1 MKRYITTGVLFLAV
15 SSMTGCSLSTGKQT
29 GAATSDTGAKEITI
43 LLQDGTA
50 ASVKNRIATF
60 EKSAKL
66 FEEANPGVKVTLE
79 KLATPKGLRT
89 AMQERLQ
96 DTKPVDL
103 LFGPFDPV
111 LNELGPYADL
121 LPMFKADK
129 MTTDDL
135 YESMVE
141 MATVKGKLIGIP
153 MAPTPLAVFYNKE
166 WFDKA
171 GMPYP
176 GKEWTWEQFMNQSIK
191 LQAANQVAGKE
202 IFGSIVPFDLQLF
215 ESLAQSSGQSVV
227 SPDGSMVSGY
237 LNSKPVTEA
246 FAKLLHH
253 MNTSKAS
260 KSVSSSTNPVLQ
272 ELNTFNA
279 GMGIATAPMFSF
291 LESNAKTAGKFGI
304 AGLPYMEKG
313 TRVNALYFNVLSI
326 TANSKQKELAWKFMK
341 DVILNGD
348 SQFQKDWGKQEL
360 LSVKSALQKSGQHL
374 IPGMDVLVGEMNY
387 SIRPVVY
394 RNAAFSKVQLVDKRL
409 VAATTEAEVLAALSD
424 IAEDVDKQLKDNK

>member
-1 MKRYITTGVLFLAV
+1 LKKFLITDALVLAI
-15 SSMTGCSLSTGKQT
+15 SSITGCSLPTGKET
-29 GAATSDTGAKEITI
+29 GAVPSDTGVKEITI

-50 ASVKNRIATF
+50 ASVKYRITTF

-66 FEEANPGVKVTLE
+66 FEEANPGVKVTIE
-79 KLATPKGLRT
+79 KLPTPKGLRT
-89 AMQERLQ
+89 AIQERLN
-96 DTKPVDL
+96 DKKPVDL
-103 LFGPFDPV
+103 VFGPFDPV

-121 LPMFKADK
+121 LPLFKADK
-129 MTTDDL
+129 LTTDDL

-141 MATVKGKLIGIP
+141 MTTVKGKLLGFP

-171 GMPYP
+171 GIPYP
-176 GKEWTWEQFMNQSIK
+176 GKEWTWEQFMNLSIK

-202 IFGSIVPFDLQLF
+202 IFGSIVPLDLQLF
-215 ESLAQSSGQSVV
+215 ESLSQSSGQSVV
-227 SPDGSMVSGY
+227 SPDGSKVSGY
-237 LNSKPVTEA
+237 LNSKPVAEA

-260 KSVSSSTNPVLQ
+260 KSVSSSANPVLT
-272 ELNTFNA
+272 ELNSFNA

-313 TRVNALYFNVLSI
+313 KRTNALYFNVLSI
-326 TANSKQKELAWKFMK
+326 TASSKQKELAWKFMK

-360 LSVKSALQKSGQHL
+360 LTVKSALQKSGQHL
-374 IPGMDVLVGEMNY
+374 IPGMDVLAGELNH
-387 SIRPVVY
+387 SIKPVVY
-394 RNAAFSKVQLVDKRL
+394 RNAAFGKVQLVDKRL
-409 VAATTEAEVLAALSD
+409 VAATTEAEVMAALTD
-424 IAEDVDKQLKDNK
+424 LAEEVDKQLRDHK